1 MTRTIA
7 AALVAAALLLAGTTA
22 RAQPAGP
29 DVEFVDLEL
38 VFAADGSGSIDD
50 DELYFQRRSWGEALA
65 SEDVLSAIAQGM
77 LGSIAVA
84 YVEWGGPTSQVLVV
98 DWRVIDGLESARA
111 FADELMA
118 APRGASGWNSIS
130 NAIDFSVRLV
140 EENAIEGTRRIIDVT
155 ADSGNRGGRPLAAAR
170 ADALAAGFTINGL
183 AIARPGGR
191 PGLPGGVTLEDYFAR
206 ELIGGP
212 GSFVEIADERR
223 PFEVAARRKLLTEIA
238 GDSETARRFAET
250 RPRGSGRFAGAHSV
264 TRGDVV
270 VELGKNGGR
279 DRD

>member
-1 MTRTIA
+1 VTRTIA
-7 AALVAAALLLAGTTA
+7 AALLAAALMLGAPTA
-22 RAQPAGP
+22 RAQDSGS
-29 DVEFVDLEL
+29 DVASVDLEL

-65 SEDVLSAIAQGM
+65 SADVLSAIAQGM

-84 YVEWGGPTSQVLVV
+84 YVEWGGPSSQVLVV
-98 DWRVIDGLESARA
+98 DWRIIDGPESARA

-118 APRGASGWNSIS
+118 APRGAFGWNSIS

-191 PGLPGGVTLEDYFAR
+191 PGLPGGMTLEDYFAR

-212 GSFVEIADERR
+212 GAFVEIADARR

-238 GDSETARRFAET
+238 GSPEAAQRFAET
-250 RPRGSGRFAGAHSV
+250 RPRAFGRFEPRAMS
-264 TRGDVV
+264 TDR
-270 VELGKNGGR
+270 R
-279 DRD
+279 DEAAIAQ

>member
-1 MTRTIA
+1 MIA
-7 AALVAAALLLAGTTA
+7 AALLAAALMLAGPIT
-22 RAQPAGP
+22 RAQGIGP
-29 DVEFVDLEL
+29 DIKFVDLEL

-65 SEDVLSAIAQGM
+65 SQDVLSAIAQGM

-84 YVEWGGPTSQVLVV
+84 YVEWGGPSSQVLVV
-98 DWRVIDGLESARA
+98 DWRVIDGPESARA

-118 APRGASGWNSIS
+118 APRGAFGWNSIS

-191 PGLPGGVTLEDYFAR
+191 PGLSGGMTLEDYFAR

-212 GSFVEIADERR
+212 GAFVETADERR
-223 PFEVAARRKLLTEIA
+223 PFEVAARRKLLAEIA
-238 GDSETARRFAET
+238 AVPDPARRLADMNPLRT
-250 RPRGSGRFAGAHSV
+250 TDLPRVIFSIC
-264 TRGDVV
+264 D
-270 VELGKNGGR
+270 
-279 DRD
+279 